1 MARHGDPL
9 ALLGGA
15 AGACGGRPV
24 GLLEALLQVP
34 PETNTEPAAIALGA
48 APRDD
53 HSQDQ
58 ERAQASVSQKG
69 QQVASLMRRRG

>member
-24 GLLEALLQVP
+24 GLLEALLQLLP
-34 PETNTEPAAIALGA
+34 TTASTEPAATLLGA

-53 HSQDQ
+53 SPPRPG
-58 ERAQASVSQKG
+58 EGA
-69 QQVASLMRRRG
+69 

>member
-53 HSQDQ
+53 SQPGPG
-58 ERAQASVSQKG
+58 KG
-69 QQVASLMRRRG
+69 A